1 MTVREIARRHLRLL
15 VTGIF
20 LGLLG
25 SAASLAQPMLIGRL
39 ITAVAAHDSLV
50 RPMAFIVA
58 LFCADAALSGGHAYL
73 IGRAGE
79 NIVYDMRCGLTARLL
94 RSDMSA
100 FSRLDHGDVFTR
112 MVTDTSLARIS
123 LSQSLAQIATS
134 TFTVVGGLAL
144 MGWVDWP
151 LLVVTVC
158 CLGAAS
164 AGSLLL
170 ARQVRRA
177 AVRNREDTG
186 VFGSRLQRVMGA
198 MSTVK
203 ASRAEQRETDDVSG
217 VVSTAR
223 RSGIRVSALSA
234 MRTPSINVGT
244 QISLA
249 AVLGWGM
256 SRVATGAMSMADLTA
271 FVMYLFYL
279 VSPLALLFLSIGQ
292 FQQGRAAMDRG
303 GELASIEQEE
313 TVAPSPSAPRPGPA
327 VTFENVTFGYGDAA
341 ADTVI
346 KDVSLSVPERGVTA
360 VVGLS
365 GAGKTT
371 LFQLI
376 ERFHHP
382 RQGTVRLGGAD
393 LADMPLSQIR
403 TMVGYVE
410 QHNALLRGTVRA
422 NLTYANPD
430 ADADDIARAVELAA
444 LTDVIAQLPQGLDTE
459 LGELG
464 AGLSGGQRQRLTIAR
479 TLLQRP
485 RVVLLD
491 EATAHLD
498 SDAETRLRESIDG
511 IARDCAV
518 VVIAH
523 RISTVMAADQ
533 IIVLEDGRVRA
544 TGTHSELMAGAAST
558 ADWRPSNSRQRRC
571 GLPGEPR
578 RRGRRGHRPQRAVR
592 RGDAV
597 PGGPDSGPVRGRR
610 HGRRRAAHPAAVRQ
624 RHRPRHV
631 LRGPSDG
638 ARLAILPR
646 IRRGRSRC

>member
-1 MTVREIARRHLRLL
+1 M
-15 VTGIF
+15 TGIL
-20 LGLLG
+20 LGLFG

-39 ITAVAAHDSLV
+39 ITAVAAHASLV
-50 RPMAFIVA
+50 WPLVFIVA
-58 LFCADAALSGGHAYL
+58 LFCADAVLSGTHAYL

-112 MVTDTSLARIS
+112 MVTDTSLARVS
-123 LSQSLAQIATS
+123 LSQSLAQIVTS
-134 TFTVVGGLAL
+134 TFMVAGGLTL
-144 MGWVDWP
+144 MGWLDWR

-164 AGSLLL
+164 VCSLLM

-217 VVSTAR
+217 VADVAR

-234 MRTPSINVGT
+234 MLTPSINVGT
-244 QISLA
+244 QVSLA
-249 AVLGWGM
+249 AVVGWGM
-256 SRVATGAMSMADLTA
+256 SRVATGAMTMADLTA

-279 VSPLALLFLSIGQ
+279 VSPLALLFMSIGQ
-292 FQQGRAAMDRG
+292 FQQGRAAMGRVD
-303 GELASIEQEE
+303 ELASIEQEE
-313 TVAPSPSAPRPGPA
+313 TSEPPPAVTRPGPA
-327 VTFENVTFGYGDAA
+327 VIFENVSFGYGEAGTDP
-341 ADTVI
+341 VI
-346 KDVSLSVPERGVTA
+346 DDVSLSVPERGVTA

-376 ERFHHP
+376 ERFHRP
-382 RQGTVRLGGAD
+382 WQGTVRLGGAD
-393 LADMPLSQIR
+393 LARMPLEQIR
-403 TMVGYVE
+403 TTVGYVE
-410 QHNALLRGTVRA
+410 QHNALLRGTIRA

-430 ADADDIARAVELAA
+430 ADEAAIARAVELAA
-444 LTDVIAQLPQGLDTE
+444 LSDVIDRLPDGLDTE

-464 AGLSGGQRQRLTIAR
+464 SGLSGGQRQRLSIAR

-485 RVVLLD
+485 HVVLLD

-498 SDAETRLRESIDG
+498 SDAETRLRESIEG
-511 IARDCAV
+511 MARECAV

-533 IIVLEDGRVRA
+533 IIVIEEGRVRA
-544 TGTHSELMAGAAST
+544 TGSHSELLAS
-558 ADWRPSNSRQRRC
+558 
-571 GLPGEPR
+571 
-578 RRGRRGHRPQRAVR
+578 
-592 RGDAV
+592 
-597 PGGPDSGPVRGRR
+597 DS
-610 HGRRRAAHPAAVRQ
+610 
-624 RHRPRHV
+624 
-631 LRGPSDG
+631 LYS
-638 ARLAILPR
+638 RLAAQQLAPAPPLAR
-646 IRRGRSRC
+646 VAG